1 MNQYEF
7 SRAAAIVAN
16 KNFKKF
22 AERDAFARACERA
35 ISLNPDNPLE
45 ALDPVYKILFDSEAR
60 ARKLEAA
67 ENILRHL
74 PGRHSQKTHGGS
86 SKGKFGT
93 LQNAQVYAL
102 AQGVVKKAKLNEP
115 EITNLMKQL
124 ADQNTGEL
132 VSLENRLKGITR
144 TDEKIKSDAL
154 QDYDGDFEA
163 AAANIGDSV
172 RYTMK
177 LDESNY
183 SQGVVNT
190 IESLNDAG
198 YKTRVKNFWQ
208 ENNTYKGVN
217 AVVTSPNGQIFEL
230 QFHTLDSLVVKEI
243 NHQIY
248 KVTRTG
254 SMSIKDIYELDL
266 EQANNWLSINT
277 PKNLNLLDSVAK
289 SVARPPVKPL

>member
-1 MNQYEF
+1 MNQYKF
-7 SRAAAIVAN
+7 SRAAAIVSN
-16 KNFKKF
+16 TYFKKYE
-22 AERDAFARACERA
+22 ERYAFAQACDRA

-45 ALDPVYKILFDSEAR
+45 ALDPAYQKYFNQEVRVHPKAQ
-60 ARKLEAA
+60 AA

-74 PGRHSQKTHGGS
+74 PGKHNQKTHGG
-86 SKGKFGT
+86 GRLKFGT
-93 LQNAQVYAL
+93 STNARVYAL
-102 AQGVVKKAKLNEP
+102 AQGVTKKAAASEP
-115 EITNLMKQL
+115 QITNLMEQL
-124 ADQNTGEL
+124 ADENTGEL
-132 VSLENRLKGITR
+132 VGLENRLKGISR
-144 TDEKIKSDAL
+144 IDEKIKSDAL

-248 KVTRTG
+248 EVTRTG

>member
-1 MNQYEF
+1 MNQYKF
-7 SRAAAIVAN
+7 SRAAAIVSN
-16 KNFKKF
+16 TYFKKYE
-22 AERDAFARACERA
+22 ERYAFAQACDRA

-45 ALDPVYKILFDSEAR
+45 VLDPAYQKYFDQEVRVHPKAQ
-60 ARKLEAA
+60 AA

-74 PGRHSQKTHGGS
+74 PGKHNQKTHGVGRL
-86 SKGKFGT
+86 KFGT
-93 LQNAQVYAL
+93 STNARVYAL
-102 AQGVVKKAKLNEP
+102 AHGVAKKAAASEP
-115 EITNLMKQL
+115 QITNLMEQL
-124 ADQNTGEL
+124 ADENTGEL
-132 VSLENRLKGITR
+132 VGLENRLKGISR
-144 TDEKIKSDAL
+144 IDEKIKSDAL

-183 SQGVVNT
+183 SQGVVST

-248 KVTRTG
+248 EVTRTG

>member
-1 MNQYEF
+1 MNKVEF
-7 SRAAAIVAN
+7 SRAAAQVAN
-16 KNFKKF
+16 KYFRTLK
-22 AERDAFARACERA
+22 ERFTFARACDLA
-35 ISLNPDNPLE
+35 IKENPDNPLE
-45 ALDPVYKILFDSEAR
+45 VLDSQYKVLFDSEAR

-74 PGRHSQKTHGGS
+74 PGKHNQKTHGG
-86 SKGKFGT
+86 GRLKFGT
-93 LQNAQVYAL
+93 STNARVYAL
-102 AQGVVKKAKLNEP
+102 AQGVTKKAAASEP
-115 EITNLMKQL
+115 QITNLMEQL
-124 ADQNTGEL
+124 ADENTGEL
-132 VSLENRLKGITR
+132 VGLENRLKGISR
-144 TDEKIKSDAL
+144 IDEKIKSDAL

-248 KVTRTG
+248 EVTRTG